1 MKRIIKFVFQAL
13 KDTIDLTVL
22 GKSAH
27 KTTNIATPKKTLSDS
42 LSLLS
47 FQWFHCKKAKTQYA
61 YPATNIPPESA
72 YLVLI
77 HKNCYI

>member
-1 MKRIIKFVFQAL
+1 MKRIDKFGFQAL

-27 KTTNIATPKKTLSDS
+27 KTTNTATPKKILSDS

-47 FQWFHCKKAKTQYA
+47 FLWFHCKKAKTQYA
-61 YPATNIPPESA
+61 YPATNIPPE